1 MNEKTNEPAET
12 NVDSQEAF
20 DITIPR
26 SRYMDLLRSEAK
38 LESLMCYGVD
48 NWEGWDDAM
57 AVYNDKL
64 KEL

>member
-12 NVDSQEAF
+12 NVDSHESF

-26 SRYMDLLRSEAK
+26 SRYMDLIRAEAK
-38 LESLMCYGVD
+38 LESLYAFGVD
-48 NWEGWDDAM
+48 NWEGWSDAM